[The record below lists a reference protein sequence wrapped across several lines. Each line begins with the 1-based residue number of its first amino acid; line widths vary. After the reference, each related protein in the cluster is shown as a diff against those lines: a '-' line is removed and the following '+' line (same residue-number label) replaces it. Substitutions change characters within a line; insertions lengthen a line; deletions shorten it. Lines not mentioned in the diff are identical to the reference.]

1 MTHQILDGIGL
12 AMRPA
17 LLTALKK
24 RVPDALQFLELTP
37 PHWIG
42 QGGERGKDL
51 QQLTQTHPSVCL
63 SHSLS
68 LGGPS
73 ALDAQVL
80 RELRA
85 FVQDHGVQVF
95 SEALA
100 WSADDSPL
108 FITLPIPSTHAAVRW
123 TVDRIAQVQEALGM
137 RIGVRNVLH
146 RMVPTQ
152 VEMDEATFVCA
163 VVEQADCNLH
173 LDLNALAQNSRNFGF
188 DAHAFLDALPLS
200 RVDYVRVG
208 REFVLLGDLLSR
220 THRRVAR
227 CVDDMKLLNLEAV
240 TC

>member
-1 MTHQILDGIGL
+1 MTHQILDGVGL

-17 LLTALKK
+17 LLASLKK
-24 RVPDALQFLELTP
+24 HTPDGLQFLELTP

-42 QGGERGKDL
+42 QGGDRGKDL
-51 QQLTQTHPSVCL
+51 QTLTQQHPVVCL

-73 ALDAQVL
+73 ALDDQVL

-95 SEALA
+95 SEALG

-108 FITLPIPSTHAAVRW
+108 FVTLPIPSTQAAVRW
-123 TVDRIAQVQEALGM
+123 TVERITQVQEALGM

-152 VEMDEATFVCA
+152 VEMDEASFIRE
-163 VVEQADCNLH
+163 VVNQADCSLH
-173 LDLNALAQNSRNFGF
+173 LDLHALAQNSREFGF
-188 DAHAFLDALPLS
+188 DANAFLDALPLG

-208 REFVLLGDLLSR
+208 REFVLLGDVLAR
-220 THRRVAR
+220 TRRRIAR
-227 CVDDMKLLNLEAV
+227 CVDDVKLLNLEAV

>member
-1 MTHQILDGIGL
+1 MTHQILDGVGL

-17 LLTALKK
+17 LLASLKK
-24 RVPDALQFLELTP
+24 HEPNGLQFLELTP

-51 QQLTQTHPSVCL
+51 QALTQQHAVVCL

-73 ALDAQVL
+73 ALDVQVL
-80 RELRA
+80 REIRA

-95 SEALA
+95 SEALG

-108 FITLPIPSTHAAVRW
+108 FVTLPIPSTQAAVSW

-146 RMVPTQ
+146 RLVPAYI
-152 VEMDEATFVCA
+152 EMDEASFIRE
-163 VVEQADCNLH
+163 VVSQAGCNLH
-173 LDLNALAQNSRNFGF
+173 LDLHALAQNSHQFEF
-188 DAHAFLDALPLS
+188 DAHAFLDALPLNC
-200 RVDYVRVG
+200 VDYVRVG
-208 REFVLLGDLLSR
+208 REFVLLGEVLSR
-220 THRRVAR
+220 TQRRVAR
-227 CVDDMKLLNLEAV
+227 CVDDVKLLNLEAV

>member
-1 MTHQILDGIGL
+1 MTHQILDGVGL
-12 AMRPA
+12 ALRPA
-17 LLTALKK
+17 LLTSLKK
-24 RVPDALQFLELTP
+24 RMPDNLQFLELTP

-42 QGGERGKDL
+42 QGGEQGKDL

-73 ALDAQVL
+73 ALDVQVL

-123 TVDRIAQVQEALGM
+123 TVDRIVQVQDFLGM

-146 RMVPTQ
+146 RMVPVH
-152 VEMDEATFVCA
+152 VEMDEASFIRE
-163 VVEQADCNLH
+163 VVNQADCSLH
-173 LDLNALAQNSRNFGF
+173 LDLNALAQNSRKFGF
-188 DAHAFLDALPLS
+188 DMHEFLDALPLGC
-200 RVDYVRVG
+200 VDYVRVG
-208 REFVLLGDLLSR
+208 REFVLLGDVLSR

-227 CVDDMKLLNLEAV
+227 CVDDVKLLNLESV

>member
-1 MTHQILDGIGL
+1 MTHQILDGVGL
-12 AMRPA
+12 ALRPA
-17 LLTALKK
+17 LLASLKK
-24 RVPDALQFLELTP
+24 RVPDGLQFLELTP

-51 QQLTQTHPSVCL
+51 QQITQTHPSVCL

-68 LGGPS
+68 IGGPS
-73 ALDAQVL
+73 AIDEQVL
-80 RELRA
+80 RELCA

-108 FITLPIPSTHAAVRW
+108 FVCLPIPSTAAAVDW
-123 TVDRIAQVQEALGM
+123 TVRRIDQVQNALKM

-146 RMVPTQ
+146 RLVPQ
-152 VEMDEATFVCA
+152 HVEMDEASFIRE
-163 VVEQADCNLH
+163 VVTRADCNLH
-173 LDLNALAQNSRNFGF
+173 LDLHALAQNSQEFGF
-188 DAHAFLDALPLS
+188 DLHAFIDALPLS

-208 REFVLLGDLLSR
+208 REYVLLGEILAR
-220 THRRVAR
+220 TRRRIAR
-227 CVDDMKLLNLEAV
+227 CVDDVKLLNLEDV